1 MNQNFFYEYIQ
12 KQVVLL
18 MILSLVQ
25 GFAYTLLCWMND
37 IILPAIIWYALIN
50 IACMWGWSL
59 YRRLHIGYMSF
70 DEHEDWYQEVRLFM
84 YVIFGLWTVLFI
96 LYVEESESNLHYVA
110 IFTQLGMSIVA
121 STFLV
126 SDKKLFVPI
135 LLILMYPLVIY
146 FTLIGEWYSYF
157 LSIFSAVFLG
167 ILLYSSNKSYEL
179 IQQVF
184 YEAQHDTLTGLYNR
198 RFFVTYL
205 DTLLN
210 TLQRTKQFGYVL
222 LIDLDYFKTIN
233 DSLGHKV
240 GDNLLIEVGKRI
252 ENFCADTHTMAR
264 LGGDEFVIASDE
276 FDNAEECM
284 KAAYAFAEELR
295 IALKNTYLI
304 DHHTLYISSS
314 IGISS
319 IGNSKLSANEVI
331 KEADIAMYA
340 VKDSERDGIILFN
353 EELKKHVDLKLQME
367 RRLHFSLKNN
377 EIELNYQSQVNS
389 ESEVIGCEVLVRWNN
404 SKLGNVAPEEFIAI
418 AEKTGFIIELGSYIL
433 EESFKTL
440 RRWDNNGIE
449 LEQYSINISVKQFFH
464 ISFVEEV
471 RHLCEKYLNNYTR
484 SKVVFEVTETLF
496 AEDIDRIVRIMDKL
510 RDLNISLSM
519 DDFGTGYSSLSSLR
533 DLPIDELKIDQTFVK
548 HIGENSSDEM
558 MIITILTMA
567 KIFDLKTVAEGVETE
582 EQFNFLLKNGCDI
595 FQGYYFSK
603 PLNLEDFER
612 EITKNM
618 SV

>member
-18 MILSLVQ
+18 MILSLIQ

-37 IILPAIIWYALIN
+37 IMLPAIMWYAVLN

-59 YRRLHIGYMSF
+59 YRSLNTEHMSF
-70 DEHEDWYQEVRLFM
+70 EEHETWYQKIRLFM

-96 LYVEESESNLHYVA
+96 LYAAETESHLHYVA

-146 FTLIGEWYSYF
+146 FTLIDEWYGYF
-157 LSIFSAVFLG
+157 LSIFSTIFLG

-198 RFFVTYL
+198 RFFVNYL
-205 DTLLN
+205 DTLINSLH
-210 TLQRTKQFGYVL
+210 RTKQFGYIL

-240 GDNLLIEVGKRI
+240 GDILLIAVGERI
-252 ENFCADTHTMAR
+252 EEFCGDTHTFAR
-264 LGGDEFVIASDE
+264 LGGDEFVIVSDE
-276 FDNAEECM
+276 FDNSEECIQTG
-284 KAAYAFAEELR
+284 YAFAEELR
-295 IALKNTYLI
+295 KVLKNTYTI
-304 DHHTLYISSS
+304 DHHSLFISAS
-314 IGISS
+314 IGISG
-319 IGNSKLSANEVI
+319 IGNTKLSANEVI

-340 VKDSERDGIILFN
+340 VKDKERDGIVVFN
-353 EELKKHVDLKLQME
+353 EELKNHVDLKLQME
-367 RRLHFSLKNN
+367 RRLHFALKNN
-377 EIELNYQSQVNS
+377 EIELHYQPQVNS
-389 ESEVIGCEVLVRWNN
+389 DIKVIGCEVLARWHNA
-404 SKLGNVAPEEFIAI
+404 KLGDIPPEEFIAI
-418 AEKTGFIIELGSYIL
+418 SEKTGFIIELGSYIL

-440 RRWDNNGIE
+440 NRWDTHGIK

-464 ISFVEEV
+464 ITFVEDV
-471 RHLCEKYLNNYTR
+471 KHLCEKYLDVHTR
-484 SKVVFEVTETLF
+484 KKVIFEVTETLF
-496 AEDIDRIVRIMDKL
+496 AEDIDRIVRIMNQLK
-510 RDLNISLSM
+510 DLGISLSM

-533 DLPIDELKIDQTFVK
+533 DLPINELKIDRNFVK
-548 HIGENSSDEM
+548 YIGENSSDEM
-558 MIITILTMA
+558 MITTILTMA
-567 KIFDLKTVAEGVETE
+567 KTFDLKTVAEGVETE
-582 EQFNFLLKNGCDI
+582 EQFKFLLNNGCDI

-603 PLNLEDFER
+603 PKNLEDFER
-612 EITKNM
+612 VLVKQIN
-618 SV
+618 V